1 MYVFDV
7 IPYQWVWTIGSGL
20 VPIVEPEILMDGAH
34 SIERT
39 AEVQEVVLLAVYKAL
54 RENGVLLEGTLLKP
68 SMTCPGAF
76 NFDPVSTLT
85 AL

>member
-1 MYVFDV
+1 
-7 IPYQWVWTIGSGL
+7 
-20 VPIVEPEILMDGAH
+20 MDGAH

-54 RENGVLLEGTLLKP
+54 RENGVMLEGTLLKP

-76 NFDPVSTLT
+76 NFDPVSTTLVLILQE
-85 AL
+85 AS